1 MKKKQPSEFD
11 ILQLFAE
18 EMDRTGHN
26 RKLVHLSITEEMVEK
41 INQKNK
47 TQVNIDVLQRLA
59 DKCLANE
66 WLEHTVMGCGQYGE
80 LSLTTTG
87 FGVIRSRQRKE
98 EVLSQRSIFKK
109 ASDFIEDHKGLFIFF
124 GSAIALAGLLV
135 KIFSGGK

>member
-18 EMDRTGHN
+18 EMDRTGQN
-26 RKLVHLSITEEMVEK
+26 RKLVRLNITEESVEK
-41 INQKNK
+41 INHKNNS
-47 TQVNIDVLQRLA
+47 QIDIDRLQRLA

-66 WLEHTVMGCGQYGE
+66 WLEHTVMGCGQYAK

-98 EVLSQRSIFKK
+98 ELLSQRSIFKRT
-109 ASDFIEDHKGLFIFF
+109 SDFIEDHKGLFIFF

-135 KIFSGGK
+135 KIFAGGK